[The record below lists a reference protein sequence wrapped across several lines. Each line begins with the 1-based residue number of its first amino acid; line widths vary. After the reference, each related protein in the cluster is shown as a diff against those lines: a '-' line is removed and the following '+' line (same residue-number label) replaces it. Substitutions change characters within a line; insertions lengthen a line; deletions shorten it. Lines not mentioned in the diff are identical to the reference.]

1 MSCSQHYDDAI
12 GDFDDA
18 EQDLKISDSVGLGT
32 HTSAALNELVIVK
45 MNSRAIQLILQL

>member
-12 GDFDDA
+12 GGFDDA

-32 HTSAALNELVIVK
+32 HTSAALNEL
-45 MNSRAIQLILQL
+45 L